1 MRSGAFISALE
12 EPRNPACYPKDVK
25 HGLYH
30 AARTVLEGHF
40 RITGESYLTKDEL
53 SEWFWTYNEKDGIP
67 KIEYPYGDYYYVS
80 ATEAMP
86 HIILFY
92 GWILSIVFAFV
103 SLVVKCIRAVVR
115 KVRKS
120 DKKISLGSL
129 TGLASIN
136 ELLVGLAGLVL
147 IVLVTGWFHH
157 TTYLW
162 IFPFIGVMTLVLAI
176 LTITMLIKF
185 IKSARKTSVIRNI
198 YNVFAILFALINVA
212 FVILEKLWM

>member
-1 MRSGAFISALE
+1 MTE
-12 EPRNPACYPKDVK
+12 
-25 HGLYH
+25 
-30 AARTVLEGHF
+30 
-40 RITGESYLTKDEL
+40 DEL

-103 SLVVKCIRAVVR
+103 CLVVKGIRAVVR

-129 TGLASIN
+129 TGLGYQAGILGSSSAEIKAS
-136 ELLVGLAGLVL
+136 
-147 IVLVTGWFHH
+147 
-157 TTYLW
+157 YL
-162 IFPFIGVMTLVLAI
+162 
-176 LTITMLIKF
+176 
-185 IKSARKTSVIRNI
+185 
-198 YNVFAILFALINVA
+198 
-212 FVILEKLWM
+212 